1 MSEDIK
7 PLLGIGACLTGQP
20 VRYSGDAKKRHEHI
34 DAMQAV
40 FDMRNFCPEM
50 AIGLGVP
57 RKTIRLVGDIES
69 VRLTDSDTQ
78 TADHT
83 LAMRDYAAEVLD
95 SHPDMAGYVLV
106 KGSPSCGY
114 ERVKRYNEAGKV
126 MGNDSRGLF
135 TQTLMAIDP
144 LLPLEEDGRLF
155 DHAIRENFI
164 VRVYAYHEWKKLLAD
179 RGGFHALSKF
189 WSRYKYQ
196 VMAHHIPSYK
206 ALGRLLGNAKSQPF
220 EDLQA
225 EFAVTFMQAL
235 AHIPNRKG
243 HVNVLNHLRGYLKKN
258 LSSSQKRQLD
268 TVIEQ
273 YREGIVPLV
282 VPMTLLQHFFNE
294 HQHDY
299 IDQQVF
305 MQPYPEKLS
314 LRNNI

>member
-114 ERVKRYNEAGKV
+114 ERVKRLTPYIHLIA
-126 MGNDSRGLF
+126 
-135 TQTLMAIDP
+135 
-144 LLPLEEDGRLF
+144 
-155 DHAIRENFI
+155 
-164 VRVYAYHEWKKLLAD
+164 
-179 RGGFHALSKF
+179 GFHHGADKN
-189 WSRYKYQ
+189 
-196 VMAHHIPSYK
+196 
-206 ALGRLLGNAKSQPF
+206 G
-220 EDLQA
+220 
-225 EFAVTFMQAL
+225 L
-235 AHIPNRKG
+235 A
-243 HVNVLNHLRGYLKKN
+243 
-258 LSSSQKRQLD
+258 
-268 TVIEQ
+268 
-273 YREGIVPLV
+273 
-282 VPMTLLQHFFNE
+282 
-294 HQHDY
+294 
-299 IDQQVF
+299 
-305 MQPYPEKLS
+305 S
-314 LRNNI
+314 LRHRHRRGRAHGGLVDAGDIGDARGAAIG